1 MSWRKGVPLLLVL
14 MVLVPVPV
22 LAHVSAEDAGII
34 GIIEDGRKT
43 AFLVNSK
50 FDINVTRWMGVVDKG
65 IPVIF
70 YGNDTDQFKRVYNS
84 SLTLSG
90 ETDNTTRV
98 VAIGVWLQGTG
109 GKAVEHGI
117 IVKDYEFT
125 ATNLQA
131 VYNWLDEMQAYGD
144 SSLVLAGT
152 RTEVEYQEPYGVLE
166 SRIELLK
173 VDDTST
179 EFDWYDVT
187 VSQELTPGANSSG
200 SDWEWERLTYTMN
213 GSITESNVFL
223 SDYDQP
229 PTGDLPKGL
238 FSFLWRLLNFDIRR
252 LFPWFYVPEV
262 VVQGVDLSDFSR
274 GLFMVQYLAPDGF
287 QRSDEPLSVR
297 HHYVLRVRDGEPP
310 RFWQG
315 TGVKY
320 VRGDII
326 AGVPFYSPLLGEGYI
341 SLR

>member
-14 MVLVPVPV
+14 MVLAPVG
-22 LAHVSAEDAGII
+22 ADEAGII
-34 GIIEDGRKT
+34 GIIEDGRET
-43 AFLVNSK
+43 AFIVNSK
-50 FDINVTRWMGVVDKG
+50 TDLNATRWMGVLNDG

-70 YGNDTDQFKRVYNS
+70 YGNDTDQFNRVYNS
-84 SLTLSG
+84 SLTLSVD
-90 ETDNTTRV
+90 TDNTTRV
-98 VAIGVWLQGTG
+98 VAVGVWLQMSGERT
-109 GKAVEHGI
+109 VEHSI
-117 IVKDYEFT
+117 TVKDYEFT

-131 VYNWLDEMQAYGD
+131 VYRWLDEMQGYGD
-144 SSLVLAGT
+144 SSLVLAAT

-166 SRIELLK
+166 SRNELLK

-187 VSQELTPGANSSG
+187 VSQDLTPGANSSG
-200 SDWEWERLTYTMN
+200 SDWEWARLTYTMN
-213 GSITESNVFL
+213 GSMTESNVFL

-229 PTGDLPKGL
+229 PSGELPKGL
-238 FSFLWRLLNFDIRR
+238 FSFLWRLLNFDVRR
-252 LFPWFYVPEV
+252 IFPWLYVPEV
-262 VVQGVDLSDFSR
+262 EVQGIDMSDFSR
-274 GLFMVQYLAPDGF
+274 DLFMVQYIAPEGF
-287 QRSDEPLSVR
+287 QRSDEVLSVR
-297 HHYVLRVRDGEPP
+297 HHYVLRVVDGEPP

-320 VRGDII
+320 MRSDII

>member
-1 MSWRKGVPLLLVL
+1 MPLLLVL
-14 MVLVPVPV
+14 MILAPVPV
-22 LAHVSAEDAGII
+22 LAHVGADEAGII
-34 GIIEDGRKT
+34 GIIEDGRNT

-98 VAIGVWLQGTG
+98 VAVGVWLQMSGERT
-109 GKAVEHGI
+109 VEHSI
-117 IVKDYEFT
+117 TVKDYEFT

-131 VYNWLDEMQAYGD
+131 VYEWLDEMQGYGD
-144 SSLVLAGT
+144 SSLVLAAT

-173 VDDTST
+173 VDDTSSD
-179 EFDWYDVT
+179 FDWYDVT

-200 SDWEWERLTYTMN
+200 SDWEWGRLTYTMN
-213 GSITESNVFL
+213 GSMTESNVFL

-229 PTGDLPKGL
+229 PSGDLPTGL
-238 FSFLWRLLNFDIRR
+238 FSFLWRLLNFDVRR

-262 VVQGVDLSDFSR
+262 EVQGIDMSDFS
-274 GLFMVQYLAPDGF
+274 GDLFMAQYLAPDGF
-287 QRSDEPLSVR
+287 LRSDEALSVR
-297 HHYVLRVRDGEPP
+297 HHYVLRVVDGEPP

-326 AGVPFYSPLLGEGYI
+326 AGVPYYSPLLGEGYI